1 MPLRAAPLRVNPV
14 TRRLLESIADPD
26 LADFALAWDGIEE
39 RIVSIYRA
47 GACSDDEAKDFV
59 GCRRALLPGLDR
71 WAAALEPH
79 WKRALIDR
87 APRPSSPFDR
97 ILAITN
103 PQDIIGHWELMRTL
117 PAAREALN
125 GLLLERA
132 VA

>member
-1 MPLRAAPLRVNPV
+1 MNPV
-14 TRRLLESIADPD
+14 TRRLLERIADPD
-26 LADFALAWDGIEE
+26 LADFALAWDELEE
-39 RIVSIYRA
+39 QIVRIYRA
-47 GACSDDEAKDFV
+47 GTCPTDEAKVFTE
-59 GCRRALLPGLDR
+59 RRQTLVEGYDR

-97 ILAITN
+97 MLAITN

-132 VA
+132 VD